1 MSPSTLSVIETGR
14 AVVRPLDAVRL
25 GPVLG
30 LDPAELLRAPLPQAR
45 QEVPPSRTSAP
56 SRAASVRSFKH
67 IPATCPCD
75 WRMTFRDRKPSGW
88 ELAGTRAECPH
99 HGRER

>member
-1 MSPSTLSVIETGR
+1 MSPSTLSVIETGK
-14 AVVRPLDAVRL
+14 AAVRPLDAVRL

-45 QEVPPSRTSAP
+45 QEVPPSRTSLP
-56 SRAASVRSFKH
+56 SRAALVRSFKE

-75 WRMTFRDRKPSGW
+75 WRMTFRDRRPSGW
-88 ELAGTRAECPH
+88 ELAGTRAECAH
-99 HGRER
+99 HGSRR

>member
-1 MSPSTLSVIETGR
+1 MSPSTLSVIETGK
-14 AVVRPLDAVRL
+14 AAVRPLDAVRL

-45 QEVPPSRTSAP
+45 QEVPPSRTSLP
-56 SRAASVRSFKH
+56 SRAALVRSFKH

-75 WRMTFRDRKPSGW
+75 WRMVFEARRPSGW
-88 ELAGTRAECPH
+88 ELAGTRAECLH
-99 HGRER
+99 HGSRR